1 MKLIPLFVAAAMALA
16 MPAFAQGKAEDKVV
30 ATVNGQKIMLSE
42 LQAVY
47 DGLPEQLKQYSFQQ
61 LYRPILEQAIAAR
74 LVATEG
80 RRLKLQEDP
89 DVKRRLAAVEEQL
102 IQQAYLA
109 RVATEKITEA
119 KLKEAYDVFA
129 KAYKGE
135 EEVRASHILVKTE
148 KEAREII
155 AELDKGGDFDKIGQA
170 RAAGPG
176 KAQFGD
182 LGFFVKEQMVKPF
195 ADAAFALKKGE
206 YSKSPVQTQFGWHVI
221 KVTDKRTKPAPA
233 FDEVK
238 DQLRQQLA
246 QSVHQEEISRLR
258 DGAKIERFNADGSP
272 LKDEEKKDE
281 KK

>member
-80 RRLKLQEDP
+80 RRLKLQDDP

-170 RAAGPG
+170 RCCVA
-176 KAQFGD
+176 
-182 LGFFVKEQMVKPF
+182 
-195 ADAAFALKKGE
+195 
-206 YSKSPVQTQFGWHVI
+206 
-221 KVTDKRTKPAPA
+221 
-233 FDEVK
+233 
-238 DQLRQQLA
+238 
-246 QSVHQEEISRLR
+246 SR
-258 DGAKIERFNADGSP
+258 
-272 LKDEEKKDE
+272 
-281 KK
+281 